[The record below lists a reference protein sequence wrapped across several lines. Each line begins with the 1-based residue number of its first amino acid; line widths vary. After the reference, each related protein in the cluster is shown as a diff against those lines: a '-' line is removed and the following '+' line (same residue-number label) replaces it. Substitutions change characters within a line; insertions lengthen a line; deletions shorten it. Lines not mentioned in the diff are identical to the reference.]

1 MKKVV
6 SAECF
11 NCQKCILVC
20 PKKGALTNS
29 FVGRKIP
36 LVLFVA
42 MAGMLYILLTFLIP
56 LFL

>member
-1 MKKVV
+1 MKKVI

-11 NCQKCILVC
+11 NCQKCIAVC
-20 PKKGALTNS
+20 PKEGALTNS
-29 FVGRKIP
+29 FAGGKIP

-42 MAGMLYILLTFLIP
+42 MAGMVFILLPFLIT